1 MTTFS
6 QGGETKVR
14 GMENALEK
22 KAMMSKHAG
31 KHKKAGVMDQALAQ
45 LESMGLE
52 EQHESWWS
60 IVLFWIH
67 ELRWRRIF
75 WEKMG
80 RPPGKEIEQ

>member
-1 MTTFS
+1 MDST
-6 QGGETKVR
+6 
-14 GMENALEK
+14 LEK
-22 KAMMSKHAG
+22 KAMMSKQMG

-45 LESMGLE
+45 LEAMGLE

-60 IVLFWIH
+60 ILRFWIQ

-80 RPPGKEIEQ
+80 RPPENEIEQ